1 MACNQLSALR
11 YSGTIVG
18 YISDV
23 LLDLENEHLLLIL
36 YMSGVAMVMS
46 RRFYELEAKDD
57 QDEKS
62 HH

>member
-1 MACNQLSALR
+1 MACNQLSVLR

-23 LLDLENEHLLLIL
+23 LLDLKNEHPLLIL

-46 RRFYELEAKDD
+46 RRFYELETKED

-62 HH
+62 QY